1 MTAPKT
7 KDASINVAKYIT
19 ILKSSKSYIPYDNFI
34 SNYLWISDF
43 KHVQTKF
50 EIRIL
55 IDESNH
61 LAVSK

>member
-1 MTAPKT
+1 MTAPNT
-7 KDASINVAKYIT
+7 KEASIIVAKYM
-19 ILKSSKSYIPYDNFI
+19 LNLVSSKSYIPYDNFI

-61 LAVSK
+61 LALSK